1 MRIVTLRI
9 TNFRSFGPT
18 TQSLQF
24 DQALLCFIGLNSSGK
39 TAALE
44 ALRKLFGDRIDRSLH
59 KEDFHIPTA
68 EEPLRPGAKSL
79 SIEVDIKFDVNDPAI
94 PLFAG
99 LYTLDDHG
107 ADPYMRIRLEASWA
121 PSLSSAEG
129 EIEARQW
136 FIIRSANPGDADEK
150 REFNRAMY
158 GLFQVI
164 YIPALRKT
172 SDQLRFASGS
182 ILHRLLKN
190 VDFTPEFRGS
200 VRDQVGQLN
209 GLFTGLPGFGIIQAT
224 LQESWAQFHRDGRFR
239 DATMK
244 FGTGDIDE
252 VLRKLEI
259 HFSPAPGGHRNFG
272 IGDLGDGYRSL
283 FYITMVCALLRV
295 EQVQAVFEL
304 GDEIVRPALTLLLV
318 EEPENHIAPQILGRV
333 IKILTEISHRPEV
346 MVFLSSHTPAIVKR
360 LEPESIY
367 HFRMNEENGTE
378 VNSIELPPLTADAY
392 KYVKEAVQNYPEI
405 YFAKVVMIGE
415 GDSEDV
421 VLRHTMKVMNV
432 DFDDNVITFAPLGH
446 RFVHH
451 IWKLLNRLKI
461 PCVTLLDLD
470 LGRHLGG
477 WGRIKYA
484 LQELVAVGN
493 DRERVLRLAEQP
505 VLSEDN
511 LENMHLRRNRPV
523 DILELREWLAQ
534 LESFD
539 LYYSTKLD
547 LDFLMLKTYPEY
559 YTSREMVPAGGGPRI
574 PAPDPAERY
583 QAYIEKAVVATLKQ
597 EEYPEGIY
605 PEGDRALMTWYNYHF
620 LGRGKPVTHIQ
631 ALASIPDAI
640 FRERL
645 PAVFN
650 RIFDRIRVKLG

>member
-1 MRIVTLRI
+1 
-9 TNFRSFGPT
+9 
-18 TQSLQF
+18 
-24 DQALLCFIGLNSSGK
+24 
-39 TAALE
+39 
-44 ALRKLFGDRIDRSLH
+44 
-59 KEDFHIPTA
+59 
-68 EEPLRPGAKSL
+68 
-79 SIEVDIKFDVNDPAI
+79 
-94 PLFAG
+94 
-99 LYTLDDHG
+99 
-107 ADPYMRIRLEASWA
+107 
-121 PSLSSAEG
+121 
-129 EIEARQW
+129 
-136 FIIRSANPGDADEK
+136 
-150 REFNRAMY
+150 
-158 GLFQVI
+158 
-164 YIPALRKT
+164 
-172 SDQLRFASGS
+172 
-182 ILHRLLKN
+182 
-190 VDFTPEFRGS
+190 
-200 VRDQVGQLN
+200 
-209 GLFTGLPGFGIIQAT
+209 
-224 LQESWAQFHRDGRFR
+224 
-239 DATMK
+239 
-244 FGTGDIDE
+244 
-252 VLRKLEI
+252 
-259 HFSPAPGGHRNFG
+259 
-272 IGDLGDGYRSL
+272 
-283 FYITMVCALLRV
+283 
-295 EQVQAVFEL
+295 
-304 GDEIVRPALTLLLV
+304 
-318 EEPENHIAPQILGRV
+318 
-333 IKILTEISHRPEV
+333 

-415 GDSEDV
+415 GDSEDI

-451 IWKLLNRLKI
+451 IWKLLYRLKI

-484 LQELVAVGN
+484 LQELGAVGN
-493 DRERVLRLAEQP
+493 DRERVLKLAEQP
-505 VLSEDN
+505 VLSEEN
-511 LENMHLRRNRPV
+511 LENMHLRRNGPA
-523 DILELREWLAQ
+523 DMLELREWLAH

-547 LDFLMLKTYPEY
+547 LDFLLLKTYPEY

-605 PEGDRALMTWYNYHF
+605 PEGDRALMAWYNYHF

-631 ALASIPDAI
+631 ALASIPDTI